1 MGSQEELQTSLHPI
15 QSSQLNDLLMCCQNM
30 KPAAGLDHVS
40 EAVDMPLKSVYL
52 FSDFNI
58 VSGQVGC
65 CPLGEARGTLHSAI
79 LQVSLQ
85 ELLFLR
91 GQT

>member
-1 MGSQEELQTSLHPI
+1 
-15 QSSQLNDLLMCCQNM
+15 M

>member
-1 MGSQEELQTSLHPI
+1 MGNPS
-15 QSSQLNDLLMCCQNM
+15 
-30 KPAAGLDHVS
+30 LDHVS
-40 EAVDMPLKSVYL
+40 EAVNKLLESLYL

-65 CPLGEARGTLHSAI
+65 CPLGETRGTFHAAI

-85 ELLFLR
+85 ELLFLH

>member
-1 MGSQEELQTSLHPI
+1 MIDSCGVRMGNLL
-15 QSSQLNDLLMCCQNM
+15 LNC
-30 KPAAGLDHVS
+30 VS
-40 EAVDMPLKSVYL
+40 EAVDKLLESLYL

-58 VSGQVGC
+58 VRGQVGC

-85 ELLFLR
+85 ELLFLCD
-91 GQT
+91 QT

>member
-1 MGSQEELQTSLHPI
+1 M
-15 QSSQLNDLLMCCQNM
+15 LL
-30 KPAAGLDHVS
+30 
-40 EAVDMPLKSVYL
+40 ESVYL

-85 ELLFLR
+85 ELLFLH
-91 GQT
+91 GQN